1 MTQATSSKR
10 ARSALGIFTTWVIRG
25 FLACSF
31 LVITLVT
38 ALYFILDTQRGS
50 DWLLTKGLAIVS
62 PEATFTSYTGT
73 LASGIQ
79 LKDLHLPLTTADID
93 IASIDSAWNLWG
105 ILGGELPIHKL
116 HIDQL
121 HIVLHPNTNT
131 LAEPSPLSPWP
142 TLSLPFPLSIQD
154 AKIRTVTIDQD
165 DNLQTIDLISLQAY
179 SGLMR
184 TAISALTIE
193 SKAYSANLSGDV
205 NNRPPYKMH
214 LTMTWSLDL
223 PEQTK
228 FSGKGRLSG
237 NLLNLHLKHT
247 LTHPAAVIS
256 DARISNWYQPSQAI
270 VDLDKIKI
278 ELTSDWPELPLPL
291 NTTMQSTLPI
301 PQLSSRNGHLQL
313 SGSWDNYVL
322 SLHSQLAASANQDH
336 EIAKSSNDGQASQ
349 VDTLSSQTII
359 DSVLKKPA
367 TFKLEFNGNKLAIL
381 LNTLMLDT
389 EAGKL
394 GIRGRINANGL
405 LAASSAKLSQ
415 DHALD
420 WQLKVKAEHI
430 DTANAL
436 PQWPIKLAANLDS
449 NGFWGD
455 AGYRADVI
463 INTLSGDVAGK
474 TIAGSGAVTASNK
487 GQEFKRLVLQLGDNH
502 LSANGKLLD
511 KSELNWLVN
520 APKLS
525 QILPQLSGSV
535 SSQGTLHGGAIT
547 QLFDKGRSPLI
558 NADLKVNELQYQQ
571 YRVANAHLAL
581 TTNTAKEVS
590 LQIQGEGISAS
601 VLNKANLDLKASGT
615 IEQHQIAL
623 TVTDNDKQLLLDL
636 IGALKQTNSQYQWL
650 SSIQDLSL
658 NSAVSGPWELAGSSA
673 LELAA
678 NTVSLS
684 TLCLQQDNTKVCANG
699 SLQGDRISA
708 NGHVDAL
715 ALERFTAASL
725 PPGSAISGTLNSRF
739 SIAGK
744 SDDLSGDLDINSQDI
759 VIRYQADED
768 QAMAEY
774 QASLASKTAIQ
785 HNRLNTSAVFSIA
798 DIGSINANLSTLGLA
813 STSEIQGDINGGFS
827 NLRWLG
833 GLFPQLENL
842 NGVLSTQLSVSGQ
855 LAAPAAQGSLSL
867 TDVNMD
873 LPDLGITLQDARA
886 KLAFDSRGPWQLE
899 SKMTSGKGILNISG
913 QGELGGIG
921 GPSGQLRIS
930 GDNITILDRVDGLAL
945 ISPDINANL
954 SPELIKIRG
963 TLTIPKGN
971 YTLKSLP
978 DQAAGVSADERI
990 VNQQTTSD
998 VNSRAI
1004 DTRIDIVL
1012 NDSFEF
1018 KGYGLSTRLGGQ
1030 LKLTQKTDS
1039 PLQGFGSL
1047 SLYDGVY
1054 KAYGQ
1059 KLNVER
1065 GLLIFQGPLDNPGLN
1080 ITAIRETKTATVGV
1094 NIGGFAQDIRSELFS
1109 DPVLPPTD
1117 VMAILI
1123 TGKAPSD
1130 LNKSDANQVM
1140 NAATALGIS
1149 QSRGISNTLQNTFG
1163 VDVVSLQG
1171 GDSYEDSSLVV
1182 GKYLTPDLFISYVQN
1197 LFTPAG
1203 SVQLDYTLSK
1213 NLGLKAQSGKA
1224 QSIDLLYKIEHGQQ

>member
-10 ARSALGIFTTWVIRG
+10 ARSALAVLATWLIRG

-31 LVITLVT
+31 VVITLVT

-62 PEATFTSYTGT
+62 PQATFTSYTGT

-79 LKDLHLPLTTADID
+79 LKDLHLPLATADID

-121 HIVLHPNTNT
+121 HIVLHPTANVP
-131 LAEPSPLSPWP
+131 AEPSPLSPWP
-142 TLSLPFPLSIQD
+142 TLSLPFPLNIQD
-154 AKIRTVTIDQD
+154 ARIQKITVDQD
-165 DNLQTIDLISLQAY
+165 ENIQTIDLISLQAY
-179 SGLMR
+179 SGLLR
-184 TAISALTIE
+184 TAISALTIK
-193 SKAYSANLSGDV
+193 SKVYSATLSGDV

-214 LTMTWSLDL
+214 ISMDWSLDL
-223 PEQTK
+223 PEQTT

-237 NLLNLHLKHT
+237 NLRNLHIKHS
-247 LTHPAAVIS
+247 LTRPATVIS

-270 VDLDKIKI
+270 VDLHRIKI
-278 ELTSDWPELPLPL
+278 ELRSDWPEIALPLS
-291 NTTMQSTLPI
+291 TAMQGRLPI
-301 PQLSSRNGHLQL
+301 PQLSSRNGHLQI

-322 SLHSQLAASANQDH
+322 SLHSQLAAGANQGS
-336 EIAKSSNDGQASQ
+336 ETAKSSND
-349 VDTLSSQTII
+349 DTPSSQTII
-359 DSVLKKPA
+359 AQVLKKPA

-381 LNTLMLDT
+381 LNTLTLDT

-405 LAASSAKLSQ
+405 LAAPSANPSQ
-415 DHALD
+415 DQALD
-420 WQLKVKAEHI
+420 WQLKVKAENI
-430 DTANAL
+430 DTASAL
-436 PQWPIKLAANLDS
+436 PQWPIKLATNLDS
-449 NGFWGD
+449 KGFWGD
-455 AGYRADVI
+455 TGYRADLI
-463 INTLSGDVAGK
+463 INTLSGDIAGK
-474 TIAGSGAVTASNK
+474 AIAGSGAVTASNK
-487 GQEFKRLVLQLGDNH
+487 GQEFKKLVLQLGDNH

-535 SSQGTLHGGAIT
+535 SSQGTLRGGAIT
-547 QLFDKGRSPLI
+547 QLFNKGRSPLI
-558 NADLKVNELQYQQ
+558 VADLKVREFQYQQ
-571 YRVANAHLAL
+571 YRIAAAHLAL
-581 TTNTAKEVS
+581 STNAAKEVS
-590 LQIQGEGISAS
+590 LQIKGEGISAS
-601 VLNKANLDLKASGT
+601 PLNKANLDLKASGS
-615 IEQHQIAL
+615 IEQHQLAL
-623 TVTDNDKQLLLDL
+623 TVTDDDKQLALDL
-636 IGALKQTNSQYQWL
+636 IGALKQSNSQYQWL

-658 NSAVSGPWELAGSSA
+658 NSAVSGPWQLAGSSA
-673 LELAA
+673 LDLAA

-684 TLCLQQDNTKVCANG
+684 TMCLQQDSTKVCANG

-708 NGHVDAL
+708 SGHIDAL

-725 PPGSAISGTLNSRF
+725 PPGSAISGTLNSHF

-744 SDDLSGDLDINSQDI
+744 IDDLSGDLDISSQDI

-768 QAMAEY
+768 QTMAEY
-774 QASLASKTAIQ
+774 QASLASKTKIQ
-785 HNRLNTSAVFSIA
+785 HSRLNTNAIFSIA
-798 DIGSINANLSTLGLA
+798 DIGSINANLSTQGLA
-813 STSEIQGDINGGFS
+813 ASSEIQGDINGGFS
-827 NLRWLG
+827 NLSWLG

-842 NGVLSTQLSVSGQ
+842 NGVLSTQLAVSGQ
-855 LAAPAAQGSLSL
+855 LAEPLAQGSLSL
-867 TDVNMD
+867 TDVKME
-873 LPDLGITLQDARA
+873 LPDLGISLQNA
-886 KLAFDSRGPWQLE
+886 KAELAFDSRGPWQLE
-899 SKMTSGKGILNISG
+899 SKIVSGKGVLNISG
-913 QGELGGIG
+913 HGALGGIG

-930 GDNITILDRVDGLAL
+930 GDNITVLDRADGLVL
-945 ISPDINANL
+945 ISPDINASL

-971 YTLKSLP
+971 YSLKTLP

-998 VNSRAI
+998 VKSRAI
-1004 DTRIDIVL
+1004 DTRVDIVL

-1030 LKLTQKTDS
+1030 LKLSQKTDS
-1039 PLQGFGSL
+1039 LLQGFGSL

-1109 DPVLPPTD
+1109 DPILPPTD

-1123 TGKAPSD
+1123 TGKAPAD

-1140 NAATALGIS
+1140 NAAAALGIS

-1182 GKYLTPDLFISYVQN
+1182 GKYLNPDLFISYVQN